1 MKKVLLISVIFVLC
15 ILTGFQIN
23 DIVSQG
29 DIVPNDM
36 VGVIDILFDLLIIA
50 VLVNEWIKILKKE
63 QSS

>member
-23 DIVSQG
+23 DIVFQG

-50 VLVNEWIKILKKE
+50 VLVYEWIKILKKE